1 MTDRGKHQSIH
12 TALIDDPTFQKLTPE
27 AKLCFY
33 TLKLMLGAAGIDVV
47 RAHQLA
53 IAEVTGLQVEAVRT
67 ALRDLEN
74 AGFLMIE
81 SNVLWL
87 RNGLRFNPA
96 LNLDN
101 ENHRKSI
108 KTHLK
113 GLPALAIVNL
123 FADKYD
129 FGIVFDTITDT
140 ITDTISDTIADQETE
155 ERKKKKKKKEEK
167 TFSKE
172 NEESKLSYGSVM
184 KLVREVVH
192 LNPRDKK
199 GRAQIKRSG
208 DVLNKWIKAG
218 VRLEEI
224 ASVIINTR
232 NMVDNGEISWI
243 KSGEPF
249 SLLAIKSPSWIDG
262 SSQPLYNAALD
273 HEQKKSDAS
282 RKLDLSRI
290 TVDIKGMESNEQADQ

>member
-27 AKLCFY
+27 AKLCFF

-87 RNGLRFNPA
+87 PNGLRFNPA

-108 KTHLK
+108 KTHL
-113 GLPALAIVNL
+113 
-123 FADKYD
+123 
-129 FGIVFDTITDT
+129 
-140 ITDTISDTIADQETE
+140 E
-155 ERKKKKKKKEEK
+155 
-167 TFSKE
+167 
-172 NEESKLSYGSVM
+172 
-184 KLVREVVH
+184 
-192 LNPRDKK
+192 
-199 GRAQIKRSG
+199 
-208 DVLNKWIKAG
+208 
-218 VRLEEI
+218 
-224 ASVIINTR
+224 
-232 NMVDNGEISWI
+232 
-243 KSGEPF
+243 
-249 SLLAIKSPSWIDG
+249 
-262 SSQPLYNAALD
+262 
-273 HEQKKSDAS
+273 
-282 RKLDLSRI
+282 
-290 TVDIKGMESNEQADQ
+290 

>member
-87 RNGLRFNPA
+87 PNGLRFNPA

-108 KTHLK
+108 KTHLE

-123 FADKYD
+123 FAERYEFDT
-129 FGIVFDTITDT
+129 VFNTITDT
-140 ITDTISDTIADQETE
+140 ITDTISDTITDQETE
-155 ERKKKKKKKEEK
+155 ERSQKKKEEK
-167 TFSKE
+167 PFSKE

-199 GRAQIKRSG
+199 GRAEIKRSG

-218 VRLEEI
+218 VQLEEI

-232 NMVDNGEISWI
+232 NMVDNGEISWL
-243 KSGEPF
+243 KPGESF

-282 RKLDLSRI
+282 RKHDLSRI
-290 TVDIKGMESNEQADQ
+290 TVDIKGMESNEQVDQ